1 MSRIIKSLALAS
13 SLGFSAFLAGPA
25 FAETAGYPAK
35 SPTIIVTAA
44 AGASS
49 DTLTR
54 TVARKLASIWGKEP
68 IVENI
73 GGAGGSLGFEKAAR
87 AAADGLTIVVGGDK
101 VPLSAIFFGSEL
113 NYNPIEDFSVVT
125 QAVANPQ
132 ILVVRPELNVKTLD
146 DYLKLA
152 RERDGKLV
160 VGTPG
165 NGGIGHLAHE
175 VLAQKTDT
183 KYTYVPYKGGAPA
196 TTDLLGGH
204 VDAIIITLAAVTE
217 HVRAG
222 RLVGVGVTTAER
234 STALPDVATFEE
246 QGVADYSLASW
257 QGFFVSSKT
266 PRDLVEK
273 ISTDIRAA
281 LNDTDVKTFLEGQG
295 YVVVAGAPEDGDK
308 LVRDDF
314 KRYSDV
320 VKAAK
325 IEVE

>member
-1 MSRIIKSLALAS
+1 MQHSLRVLAAVAALAG
-13 SLGFSAFLAGPA
+13 LPLAAVAQEAPK
-25 FAETAGYPAK
+25 YPSK
-35 SPTIIVTAA
+35 TPTVIVTAS

-54 TVARKLASIWGKEP
+54 TVARKLGAIWGVEP

-73 GGAGGSLGFEKAAR
+73 GGAGGSLGLEKASR
-87 AAADGLTIVVGGDK
+87 APADGLTIVVAGDK
-101 VPLSAIFFGSEL
+101 VPLSAIFFGAEL
-113 NYNPIEDFSVVT
+113 SYDPIKDFSVVT
-125 QAVANPQ
+125 EAVANPQ

-152 RERDGKLV
+152 REKDGKLV

-165 NGGIGHLAHE
+165 NGGAGHLAHE
-175 VLAQKTDT
+175 VLAQATGT

-204 VDAIIITLAAVTE
+204 VDAVMITLAAVTE

-222 RLVGVGVTTAER
+222 RLVGLGVTTAER
-234 STALPDVATFEE
+234 STALPNVPTIQE
-246 QGVADYSLASW
+246 QGVKGYALASW
-257 QGFFVSSKT
+257 QGFFVRSNT

-273 ISTDIRAA
+273 ISADFRTALTDPE
-281 LNDTDVKTFLEGQG
+281 VKSFLEGQG
-295 YVVVAGAPEDGDK
+295 YVVVAGTPEEGDK

-314 KRYSDV
+314 AKYGEV
-320 VKAAK
+320 VKSANIK
-325 IEVE
+325 VE

>member
-1 MSRIIKSLALAS
+1 MLRVIKTLAVTATALGLAVSPSLAD
-13 SLGFSAFLAGPA
+13 
-25 FAETAGYPAK
+25 TAKFPSK

-54 TVARKLASIWGKEP
+54 TVARKLASIWGVEP
-68 IVENI
+68 IVENQ
-73 GGAGGSLGFEKAAR
+73 GGAGGSLGFEKATR
-87 AAADGLTIVVGGDK
+87 APADGLTIVVGGDK
-101 VPLSAIFFGSEL
+101 VPLSAIFFGGEL
-113 NYNPIEDFSVVT
+113 SYNPIEDFSVVT

-152 RERDGKLV
+152 KEKDGKLV

-175 VLAQKTDT
+175 LLAQATGT

-204 VDAIIITLAAVTE
+204 VDAVIITLAAVTE

-234 STALPDVATFEE
+234 STALPDVASFQE
-246 QGVADYSLASW
+246 QGVKDYSLASW
-257 QGFFVSSKT
+257 QGFFVNSKT

-281 LNDTDVKTFLEGQG
+281 LNDADVKTFLEGQG
-295 YVVVAGAPEDGDK
+295 YVVVGGTPEEGDK

-314 KRYSDV
+314 KKYGAV
-320 VKAAK
+320 VKAANIK
-325 IEVE
+325 VE

>member
-1 MSRIIKSLALAS
+1 MIRLIKSLTVAAAVVGLAP
-13 SLGFSAFLAGPA
+13 SAFAQSDA
-25 FAETAGYPAK
+25 AKYPSK
-35 SPTIIVTAA
+35 TPTIIVTAA

-54 TVARKLASIWGKEP
+54 TVARKLASIWGVEP
-68 IVENI
+68 VVENL
-73 GGAGGSLGFEKAAR
+73 GGAGGAAGFEKAAR
-87 AAADGLTIVVGGDK
+87 TAADGLTIVVGGDK

-113 NYNPIEDFSVVT
+113 SYDPIEDFSVVT

-132 ILVVRPELNVKTLD
+132 ILVVRPDLNVKTLD

-152 RERDGKLV
+152 KEKDGKLV

-175 VLAQKTDT
+175 ILAQETGT

-204 VDAIIITLAAVTE
+204 VDAVIITLAAVTE

-222 RLVGVGVTTAER
+222 RLVGIGVTTAER
-234 STALPDVATFEE
+234 STALPDVPTFQE
-246 QGVADYSLASW
+246 QGVKDYALASW

-273 ISTDIRAA
+273 ISADIRAA
-281 LNDTDVKTFLEGQG
+281 LTDPEVKKFLEGQG
-295 YVVVAGAPEDGDK
+295 YVVVAGTPEEGDK

-314 KRYSDV
+314 RKYGEV
-320 VKAAK
+320 VKAAG
-325 IEVE
+325 ITVE

>member
-1 MSRIIKSLALAS
+1 MKHTLRALAATAVIAAM
-13 SLGFSAFLAGPA
+13 GSAAVA
-25 FAETAGYPAK
+25 QEAARYPAK
-35 SPTIIVTAA
+35 APTIIVTAS

-54 TVARKLASIWGKEP
+54 TLARKLGTIWGVEP

-87 AAADGLTIVVGGDK
+87 APADGLTIVVGGDK
-101 VPLSAIFFGSEL
+101 VPLSAIFFGAEL
-113 NYNPIEDFSVVT
+113 GYDPIKDFSAVT

-132 ILVVRPELNVKTLD
+132 ILVVRPELKVRTLD

-152 RERDGKLV
+152 REKDGKLV

-165 NGGIGHLAHE
+165 NGGVGHLAHE
-175 VLAQKTDT
+175 VLAQATGT

-204 VDAIIITLAAVTE
+204 VDAVIITLAAVTE

-234 STALPDVATFEE
+234 SSALPDVATFQE
-246 QGVADYSLASW
+246 QGIKDYALASW
-257 QGFFVSSKT
+257 QGFFVNAKT
-266 PRDLVEK
+266 PRALVEK
-273 ISTDIRAA
+273 IGADFRAA
-281 LNDTDVKTFLEGQG
+281 LQDREVKSFLEGQG
-295 YVVVAGAPEDGDK
+295 YVVVAGTPEEGDR

-314 KRYSDV
+314 RKYGEV
-320 VKAAK
+320 VKASNIK
-325 IEVE
+325 VE